1 MSECDS
7 ERSRDQCGP
16 HRAVCRPGVA
26 ADIVGHGTESTAVQ
40 REELQVELRTRPAG
54 SRKTSGHLKSPER

>member
-1 MSECDS
+1 M
-7 ERSRDQCGP
+7 
-16 HRAVCRPGVA
+16 CRPGVA

-40 REELQVELRTRPAG
+40 KEELQVELRTRPAG